1 MTQIKFLFCLSS
13 RLILASYDASR
24 VSHPLDY
31 SLPLTRYTNAQLMCK
46 YYLLMDRT
54 NKDFHVVQGLL
65 QKQRKFLF
73 SVSDFSNWFSL
84 RNLEW
89 RKWWN
94 VLKNRNEKFFALV
107 WHHCHFRW
115 LIFIKLLNDEQRS
128 TFFLRSRVSL
138 SFVEAFLQFREVL
151 HHQSNSKILKCE
163 SVYSK

>member
-1 MTQIKFLFCLSS
+1 MNTKFTEKCSWDKNVEVRVTQIKFLFCLSS

-73 SVSDFSNWFSL
+73 SVSDFCNWFSL

-94 VLKNRNEKFFALV
+94 VKKQE
-107 WHHCHFRW
+107 W
-115 LIFIKLLNDEQRS
+115 KLFCTGLA
-128 TFFLRSRVSL
+128 SL
-138 SFVEAFLQFREVL
+138 SFSLADF
-151 HHQSNSKILKCE
+151 HQAS
-163 SVYSK
+163 

>member
-1 MTQIKFLFCLSS
+1 MNTKFTEKCSWDKKCRSRVTQIKFLFCLSS

-73 SVSDFSNWFSL
+73 PVSNFCNWFPL

-89 RKWWN
+89 RKMMKCFKKQEWK
-94 VLKNRNEKFFALV
+94 VFCTGLA
-107 WHHCHFRW
+107 
-115 LIFIKLLNDEQRS
+115 
-128 TFFLRSRVSL
+128 SL
-138 SFVEAFLQFREVL
+138 SFSLADF
-151 HHQSNSKILKCE
+151 HQAS
-163 SVYSK
+163 